1 MTQSAAH
8 NGRDELQ
15 PAVEPGQPAAEPSG
29 PTASQ
34 QLQPS
39 GPTASQQLQ
48 QHRIKR
54 TRVSSVWAGVALFAV
69 ILLLLLIFILEN
81 GKTVSVSFFGASGH
95 LPLGVALSL
104 AAVLGVLLVVVP
116 GTARIIQL
124 RLTARRHRELDM
136 RRDATVTVPE

>member
-1 MTQSAAH
+1 MTQAAAH

-15 PAVEPGQPAAEPSG
+15 PAVEPGQPAVEPSG

-34 QLQPS
+34 QLQPH
-39 GPTASQQLQ
+39 Q
-48 QHRIKR
+48 IKR

-124 RLTARRHRELDM
+124 RLTARRHRELDV
-136 RRDATVTVPE
+136 RSDATVRVPE